1 LGTGSIA
8 CLSEEGDGL
17 TFYEIDQSVVRIAR
31 EDGYFT
37 FVENCAPDAQITLGD
52 ARFTLADVPD
62 GQYDVIV
69 VDAFTSDAIPI
80 HLLTQEAMAIYL
92 KKLRPDGLIVL
103 HISNRHL
110 ELASVVA
117 GIANANGAITR
128 VHTGFGDNDEDEYSD
143 TAYRYST
150 NVAVV

>member
-1 LGTGSIA
+1 MLFRS
-8 CLSEEGDGL
+8 
-17 TFYEIDQSVVRIAR
+17 
-31 EDGYFT
+31 
-37 FVENCAPDAQITLGD
+37 
-52 ARFTLADVPD
+52 
-62 GQYDVIV
+62 IV

-150 NVAVV
+150 NVAVVGRDDEAFGPLATRESWEIREPDSEQRVWTDDYSNLIGALVRHMR